1 MNLLNK
7 IEENR
12 TARKHAAQVATQL
25 FYIFSD
31 YRDRHS
37 YRDHDIYENIHAAI
51 DNFVSYTEL
60 FKVRTSK
67 GIFAYNIRISSLFDH
82 ENMIKFD
89 RKTKVSKLT
98 VSLDKYNPLAG
109 INYIGRDIQPQ
120 PVPSN
125 KLFEAYFQIDSPN
138 FNEATL
144 DVETTYAIQE
154 QDLPEALQ
162 MYADSSVLGEV
173 LVRFFTDIEDK
184 TIVTDDYEFELE

>member
-1 MNLLNK
+1 
-7 IEENR
+7 
-12 TARKHAAQVATQL
+12 
-25 FYIFSD
+25 
-31 YRDRHS
+31 
-37 YRDHDIYENIHAAI
+37 
-51 DNFVSYTEL
+51 
-60 FKVRTSK
+60 
-67 GIFAYNIRISSLFDH
+67 
-82 ENMIKFD
+82 MIKFD

-98 VSLDKYNPLAG
+98 VSLDKYNPLEG